1 MEKVDLTKINKN
13 YFSSN
18 SIPKIVEL
26 GEYNYLSISGKG
38 DPSSQMF
45 SEDIQAMFSLA
56 YAIKFASKPKDF
68 VVSKFEGLWSF
79 DEKKYS
85 KVTISDAPKLI
96 PRSEWEYQLL
106 IMLPDFITKE
116 IVEQQKK
123 VVFAKKGIEKVREI
137 EFLKMQEGKCVQIL
151 HVGLFDTE
159 PESLLKIQ
167 EFCLKNN
174 LGKNGLHHEIYLS
187 DFRKTAPEK
196 LKTILREPIKPLYD

>member
-1 MEKVDLTKINKN
+1 MEKVDLTKINKS
-13 YFSSN
+13 YFSSKT
-18 SIPKIVEL
+18 IPEIVEL

-45 SEDIQAMFSLA
+45 SEDIQAMYSLA

-68 VVSKFEGLWSF
+68 VVSKLEGLWSF

-106 IMLPDFITKE
+106 IMLPNFISNE

-123 VVFAKKGIEKVREI
+123 VVFAKKGIEKVKGI
-137 EFLKMQEGKCVQIL
+137 EFLKLKEGKCVQIL
-151 HVGLFDTE
+151 HFGPFDTE